1 MSETG
6 TATRPAALA
15 PPGRKETYELALTT
29 QGPLYPPSE
38 VMDADGNFVVV
49 GMINRPTAAGGAAP
63 EWGAAVV
70 SPDTEVPEFGR
81 LAPYSVVRELDTDPE
96 GADRDVVLHTLPLPL
111 PCNNYPMLFAPE
123 QLPDAALVERP
134 SHAFHEVPIPDLRVE
149 DGPKVVTPVT
159 FGQWMRASG
168 TLEVAVT
175 PDGRSGTFDFEFS
188 RLVPH
193 SVYTVMSLRARDLD
207 PAGPTRPGPL
217 GVPNVFVTDADGSG
231 RYHAT
236 MPDPFPDPELP
247 GANRI
252 INVVV
257 LWMSYQRSY
266 GGAIGEFGLGGD
278 IHAHL
283 KLRGPSFQELRT
295 TGAGTPRP

>member
-1 MSETG
+1 MPETAVASW
-6 TATRPAALA
+6 TTT
-15 PPGRKETYELALTT
+15 PGLTERLELSLTT

-49 GMINRPTAAGGAAP
+49 GMINRTTRDGAIRP
-63 EWGAAVV
+63 DWGAAVV
-70 SPDTEVPEFGR
+70 SPDSPLPEFGG
-81 LAPYSVVRELDTDPE
+81 LAPYTVVRELDTDPD
-96 GADRDVVLHTLPLPL
+96 GADKDIVLHTLPLPL
-111 PCNNYPMLFAPE
+111 PCNNYSMVFAPE
-123 QLPDAALVERP
+123 QLPEAGQVKRP
-134 SHAFHEVPIPDLRVE
+134 SHAFHEVPIPDLRPE
-149 DGPKVVTPVT
+149 DGPKVTAPVT
-159 FGQWMRASG
+159 FGAWMRAGG

-175 PDGRSGTFDFEFS
+175 ADGHCGTFDFAFS
-188 RLVPH
+188 SLVPD
-193 SVYTVMSLRARDLD
+193 SVYTVMSLRAHDLD

-217 GVPNVFVTDADGSG
+217 GVPNVFVTDADGNG

-236 MPDPFPDPELP
+236 MPNPFPDPGLP
-247 GANRI
+247 EANRI

-283 KLRGPSFQELRT
+283 KLRGASFQSLRT
-295 TGAGTPRP
+295 TAAPQS

>member
-1 MSETG
+1 MLE
-6 TATRPAALA
+6 TATSAWTTT
-15 PPGRKETYELALTT
+15 PGVAETHELSLTT

-49 GMINRPTAAGGAAP
+49 GMINRAARDGATRP
-63 EWGAAVV
+63 QWGAAVV
-70 SPDTEVPEFGR
+70 SPDSPLPAFGA
-81 LAPYSVVRELDTDPE
+81 LAPYTVIRELDTDPD
-96 GADRDVVLHTLPLPL
+96 GADRDLVLYTLPLPL
-111 PCNNYPMLFAPE
+111 PCNNYPMVFAPE
-123 QLPDAALVERP
+123 QLPEAARVQRP
-134 SHAFHEVPIPDLRVE
+134 SHAFHEVPIPDLRAE
-149 DGPKVVTPVT
+149 DGPKLTAPVT
-159 FGQWMRASG
+159 FGAWMRASG
-168 TLEVAVT
+168 SLTVAVT
-175 PDGRSGTFDFEFS
+175 PDGHRATFGFQFS
-188 RLVPH
+188 RLIPD

-217 GVPNVFVTDADGSG
+217 GVPNVFVTDAAGNGSY
-231 RYHAT
+231 RAT
-236 MPDPFPDPELP
+236 LPDPFPDPARP

-283 KLRGPSFQELRT
+283 KLRGASFQSLRT
-295 TGAGTPRP
+295 TAAPQS